1 MKITNEFTVHT
12 PIDQAWK
19 LLTDLEAIAPCMPGA
34 ALTGVEDD
42 TYKGKVKIK
51 VGPVISEFAGTARF
65 LEKSDTDYRASID
78 AKGRD
83 ARSAG
88 NASAV
93 VTAVLRPA
101 GDSTT
106 VSVDTDLKISGKLA
120 QFGSGMI
127 KEVSTKLLTQFVANL
142 EAKLAAETVAA
153 PAPDPAAPEAA
164 SDGAA
169 PSAAAVET
177 VPGTGASPAPVNGS
191 AAASSVRTPAASP
204 APMASVASSGAPA
217 SNDSSVAT
225 ASNDSSVATASND
238 SSGATASNGSSGAT
252 ANAPSS
258 ARPVA
263 SSGPVASPASA
274 ATPSASAAPA
284 ARYSGLNAEEP
295 EPIDLLS
302 VAGRSIYKRL
312 IPVGVVVVVVAAV
325 IAWLIGR
332 R

>member
-12 PIDQAWK
+12 PIDEAWK

-34 ALTGVEDD
+34 VLTGIEGD

-83 ARSAG
+83 ARAAG

-93 VTAVLRPA
+93 VTALLRPS
-101 GDSTT
+101 GDNSTT
-106 VSVDTDLKISGKLA
+106 VSVDTDLKITGKLA

-127 KEVSTKLLTQFVANL
+127 KEVSSKLLAQFVANL
-142 EAKLAAETVAA
+142 EAKLATDSAPSAVSAEA
-153 PAPDPAAPEAA
+153 PAVPPVSESASAASDPAAVGPDAT
-164 SDGAA
+164 A

-177 VPGTGASPAPVNGS
+177 VPETAVALAPVEPTPVNGS
-191 AAASSVRTPAASP
+191 TPATATQAPAVTPPRSATPVVETPARGGSP
-204 APMASVASSGAPA
+204 VVETPTRDATPVAETRAAGAPSATTINGA
-217 SNDSSVAT
+217 SH
-225 ASNDSSVATASND
+225 ASAVK
-238 SSGATASNGSSGAT
+238 
-252 ANAPSS
+252 APS
-258 ARPVA
+258 
-263 SSGPVASPASA
+263 
-274 ATPSASAAPA
+274 APA
-284 ARYSGLNAEEP
+284 ARTSIAPQPEP

-302 VAGRSIYKRL
+302 VAGSSVYKRL
-312 IPVGVVVVVVAAV
+312 IPLGAVVVVIVAI
-325 IAWLIGR
+325 IAWLVGR